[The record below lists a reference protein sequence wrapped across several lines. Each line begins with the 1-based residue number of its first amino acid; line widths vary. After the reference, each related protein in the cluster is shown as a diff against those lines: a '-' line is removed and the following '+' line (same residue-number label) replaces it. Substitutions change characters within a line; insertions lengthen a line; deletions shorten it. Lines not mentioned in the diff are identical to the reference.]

1 MDQPDPAHLATRRD
15 FFAPAVAA
23 CRADIVP
30 VSQRAMRFLP
40 QTVR

>member
-15 FFAPAVAA
+15 FCAAVAA
-23 CRADIVP
+23 RRADIVP